1 MENTESQPFIG
12 KLTKEDVRK
21 AYFRGKLLDLMSKL
35 QQEEVLT
42 GESIELLET
51 YLAELKQEETAL
63 LERFS
68 KILHTKEGVSD
79 VVLESL
85 YEEDLSEEEK
95 KHIQEKDVRER
106 AINEASELMQQIA
119 FSYISLRKGKGG
131 KKMKIPSKEDIMDGI
146 FQLIGLSY
154 YIDEEMLYLRQLYK
168 RRIVEFEK
176 VGKQRKTAEEY
187 AMTTKEYRAYKRLSM
202 MRERIRSFEMAGMT
216 RFKGY

>member
-1 MENTESQPFIG
+1 MANTESQPFIG
-12 KLTKEDVRK
+12 KLTKADVRK
-21 AYFRGKLLDLMSKL
+21 YYFKGKLLDLMSKL

-42 GESIELLET
+42 GESIELLEK
-51 YLAELKQEETAL
+51 YLSELKGEETAL
-63 LERFS
+63 LERFG
-68 KILHTKEGVSD
+68 KVLHTKEGVSD

-95 KHIQEKDVRER
+95 KHIQDKDVRER
-106 AINEASELMQQIA
+106 AINEATELMRQIA
-119 FSYISLRKGKGG
+119 FSYIQFRKGKTN
-131 KKMKIPSKEDIMDGI
+131 KTLKIPSKEDIMDAI

-176 VGKQRKTAEEY
+176 AGKQRKTAEEY
-187 AMTTKEYRAYKRLSM
+187 AMTTKEYREYKRLSM
-202 MRERIRSFEMAGMT
+202 MRERIKSFEMAGMT